1 MLTNMGRL
9 SQEISVIATRVAMMA
24 VAITLSA
31 TLVACAGA
39 TASSG
44 PDGAAQAGDA
54 EPEPAA
60 EGGAM
65 TILDGVYTSDQ
76 ADQGEDL
83 AQANCMM
90 CHSVGEW
97 SNGRYVNLWSGRSV
111 GELFD
116 NLEGTMPYDE
126 PGRLTRGEYAAV
138 IAYMFSLSDLPT
150 GDAPLPSDAD
160 GLAQIQVVRG
170 G

>member
-1 MLTNMGRL
+1 MGRL
-9 SQEISVIATRVAMMA
+9 SKELSVITARAAMMA
-24 VAITLSA
+24 LAIMISSA
-31 TLVACAGA
+31 LAACAGA

-44 PDGAAQAGDA
+44 QDGATAQAGDMAVEAA
-54 EPEPAA
+54 E

-65 TILDGVYTSDQ
+65 TVLDGVYTADQ
-76 ADQGEDL
+76 ADRGEDL

-90 CHSVGEW
+90 CHSVGEF
-97 SNGRYVNLWSGRSV
+97 SNGRYINLWAGRSV
-111 GELFD
+111 GDLFD

-126 PGRLTRGEYAAV
+126 PGRLTRDEYAAV
-138 IAYMFSLSDLPT
+138 IAYMFSLSDFPLGET
-150 GDAPLPSDAD
+150 PLPSDAD

>member
-1 MLTNMGRL
+1 MALAIML
-9 SQEISVIATRVAMMA
+9 S
-24 VAITLSA
+24 SA
-31 TLVACAGA
+31 LGACAGA

-44 PDGAAQAGDA
+44 QDGATAQAGGMVV
-54 EPEPAA
+54 EPPE

-65 TILDGVYTSDQ
+65 TILDGVYTADQ
-76 ADQGEDL
+76 ADRGEDL
-83 AQANCMM
+83 AQANCMA

-97 SNGRYVNLWSGRSV
+97 SNGRYINLWSGRSV
-111 GELFD
+111 GDLFE

-126 PGRLTRGEYAAV
+126 PGRLTRAEYAAV
-138 IAYMFSLSDLPT
+138 IAYMFSLSDLPS
-150 GDAPLPSDAD
+150 GDTPLPSDAD